1 MRGGVIGTVIFSM
14 GKLMEP
20 FSPFL
25 LLPCAH
31 FGDVGT
37 VWAVLTHSRHH
48 QREKLHVNIRA
59 VQRGHTHMHPMC
71 TQHHLHIMT
80 SQWEESGLSQQLVQS
95 GVYLEMADLPLHTE
109 KTLINS
115 QLVIVVC
122 VYVFVN
128 VFM

>member
-14 GKLMEP
+14 GTLMEP

-59 VQRGHTHMHPMC
+59 VQRGHTHMHPHVH
-71 TQHHLHIMT
+71 TAPPAHHDITMGGVRSTYLK
-80 SQWEESGLSQQLVQS
+80 LSQQLVQS

-109 KTLINS
+109 KTLIPS
-115 QLVIVVC
+115 WLLWYVC
-122 VYVFVN
+122 
-128 VFM
+128 MCL